1 MPTSRKHVVFDVVGT
16 CVSYDALF
24 DAIDHRLGEKLR
36 AEGIKPHL
44 LGYLWIEVTERE
56 YTYLSMNGK
65 YVGFRDVFT
74 SLFYRM
80 LYMSGIQDPHAF
92 ATDDDLSYILEQY
105 KKLDARPG
113 VTECFQLL
121 RDTGFTVWALT
132 AGDIERVGGY
142 FTHNNIDMPKENFV
156 SCDATKIGKPDPK
169 VYQMMLE
176 RLSSDEKWFAAAH
189 NWDVAAAKLAGYVK
203 RYGRRS

>member
-1 MPTSRKHVVFDVVGT
+1 MATSSKHVVFDIVGT

-24 DAIDHRLGEKLR
+24 DALDHQLGDKLR
-36 AEGIKPHL
+36 AQGIKPHL

-56 YTYLSMNGK
+56 YTYLSMNGR

-80 LYMSGIQDPHAF
+80 LYMSGIQDPHTF
-92 ATDDDLSYILEQY
+92 ASDDDLNYILEQY

-113 VTECFQLL
+113 VAECFQLL
-121 RDTGFTVWALT
+121 RDAGFTVWALT
-132 AGDIERVGGY
+132 AGDVERVGGY
-142 FTHNNIDMPKENFV
+142 FTHNDIPMPKENFV
-156 SCDATKIGKPDPK
+156 SCDAFKIGKPDPK

-176 RLSSDEKWFAAAH
+176 KLGNDEKWFAAAH
-189 NWDVAAAKLAGYVK
+189 NWDVAAAKLAG
-203 RYGRRS
+203 